1 VSSRISEAAPCPLFA
16 TLVRLAPESKCL
28 ARNNKSQDAD
38 KATKN
43 RARPLAPLG
52 CRGAFER
59 LHPNTRPPQRA
70 FSNDRV
76 NDEDQ
81 KALSWADIWR
91 AQAVNGN
98 PLLGAS
104 GFGDGKDSRNRM
116 GFVQQPATR
125 IASSRLPHRQV
136 FAFVVSDEAPPGG
149 VIVFE
154 RALKGWIATACTH
167 FLPSM
172 K

>member
-1 VSSRISEAAPCPLFA
+1 
-16 TLVRLAPESKCL
+16 VRLAPQSKYL
-28 ARNNKSQDAD
+28 ARNNKFPGRRQSEVFIR
-38 KATKN
+38 T
-43 RARPLAPLG
+43 LAPA
-52 CRGAFER
+52 CTGA
-59 LHPNTRPPQRA
+59 LSVHG
-70 FSNDRV
+70 V
-76 NDEDQ
+76 NNENH
-81 KALSWADIWR
+81 KALSWADMRR
-91 AQAVNGN
+91 AKAVNGN

-104 GFGDGKDSRNRM
+104 RFGDGKDSRNRM

-125 IASSRLPHRQV
+125 IASSRVPRRQV
-136 FAFVVSDEAPPGG
+136 FAFVVSDEAPPTGG